1 MPDLS
6 DFKPEKRFV
15 GLFVGESGSGK
26 SGAAASFE
34 HPYHELDTD
43 GRFGGIADMVAQQ
56 IIKDQRISYLPV
68 DIMGGWGPM
77 GAELKRL
84 NMLKIAYK
92 MNPMMQPFPYK
103 SIGLGSLGTLSQLV
117 LALFYEEAKG
127 QHVGKLAGSK
137 DDSGLRLSHPGD
149 YRAEN
154 NGVTQALNYILSMP
168 CNVIVTCHIRPMWG
182 KPDTVG
188 ENDPA
193 QYGPNEIIGEKLNL
207 TDNLAAGIIGRFDNV
222 FKFYRKLEGGKINY
236 YCEFAS
242 ELCKNSFG
250 IPPGKYPFT
259 GKPFQPFFQELI
271 AKFKKEIPVIV

>member
-1 MPDLS
+1 MPDLA

-34 HPYHELDTD
+34 HPYHEMDTD

-56 IIKDQRISYLPV
+56 IITDQRISYQTFDLL
-68 DIMGGWGPM
+68 GGWEPVGK
-77 GAELKRL
+77 ELKRL

-92 MNPMMQPFPYK
+92 LNPMMQPFPYK
-103 SIGLGSLGTLSQLV
+103 SLGLGSIGSLSQLV
-117 LALFYEEAKG
+117 LALFYNEAKG
-127 QHVGKLAGSK
+127 HHVGIINK

-154 NGVTQALNYILSMP
+154 NGVNQALNYILSMP
-168 CNVIVTCHIRPMWG
+168 CNVIVTCHLRPMWG
-182 KPDTVG
+182 KPETTDA
-188 ENDPA
+188 NDPKNYA
-193 QYGPNEIIGEKLNL
+193 PNEIIGEKLNL
-207 TDNLAAGIIGRFDNV
+207 TDNLAAGIVGRFDNV
-222 FKFYRKLEGGKINY
+222 FKFHRKLQSGKIEY

-259 GKPFQPFFQELI
+259 GRAFQPFFQELV
-271 AKFKKEIPVIV
+271 AKHRKEIPKV